1 MFEDYIKMVDEMDKK
16 VRRLQLFLCF
26 DRGMI
31 WSKKKQHFKTTSK
44 TGWGHH
50 LMSNNI
56 WPQTI
61 QKYINFYE
69 MVLKFPR
76 VLISTAQ
83 WSDWVT
89 FMTLFI
95 HELEFDDGLRSKA
108 ALSLR
113 MNINLS
119 GEVDECAESI
129 PDPSEEDDEFADVMA
144 ELENLSASSQ

>member
-1 MFEDYIKMVDEMDKK
+1 
-16 VRRLQLFLCF
+16 
-26 DRGMI
+26 
-31 WSKKKQHFKTTSK
+31 
-44 TGWGHH
+44 
-50 LMSNNI
+50 
-56 WPQTI
+56 
-61 QKYINFYE
+61 

-129 PDPSEEDDEFADVMA
+129 PDPSEEDDEFADVIA
-144 ELENLSASSQ
+144 EL